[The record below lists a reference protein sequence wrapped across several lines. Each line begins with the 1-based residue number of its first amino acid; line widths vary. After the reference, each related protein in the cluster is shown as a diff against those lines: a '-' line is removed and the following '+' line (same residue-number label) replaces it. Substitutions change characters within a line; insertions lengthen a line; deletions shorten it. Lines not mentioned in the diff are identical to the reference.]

1 MQNKFGQLLLSSL
14 VLLASFILV
23 RFTVVFLLIA
33 SFVLIYCIL
42 SPDCVRA
49 TALQI
54 YVYEQK
60 KTLLCGLLSVT
71 IRGLVQAE
79 EISIL

>member
-60 KTLLCGLLSVT
+60 KTLLCLLSVT